1 MKDSIPVEY
10 NLLEELFSQKTAQ
23 LPVPDKD
30 DSKVLR
36 RQSAT
41 MEVGDFV
48 VVVVVVVC
56 TKLQTVSLMS
66 VRARKFNREPRD
78 TVTLAN
84 QVAVFRLQGHFF
96 HGVYIIQ
103 PFPVK
108 VIFWS
113 LDYTM
118 YTGFNWLFFFAHV
131 STIC

>member
-48 VVVVVVVC
+48 VVVFVVVC

-84 QVAVFRLQGHFF
+84 QAAVFRLQGHFPR
-96 HGVYIIQ
+96 GVYYSAVSSESY
-103 PFPVK
+103 FLEFRLYNV
-108 VIFWS
+108 
-113 LDYTM
+113 Y
-118 YTGFNWLFFFAHV
+118 WL
-131 STIC
+131 

>member
-48 VVVVVVVC
+48 VVVVVFVVVFVVVC
-56 TKLQTVSLMS
+56 TKL
-66 VRARKFNREPRD
+66 
-78 TVTLAN
+78 
-84 QVAVFRLQGHFF
+84 
-96 HGVYIIQ
+96 
-103 PFPVK
+103 
-108 VIFWS
+108 
-113 LDYTM
+113 
-118 YTGFNWLFFFAHV
+118 
-131 STIC
+131 